1 MGQSVLKGHLL
12 VIYLRIASTSFLLPV
27 LSDNGLQLGN
37 NIYLL
42 MNSCLLDDL
51 RNLLTGDLKVKKGT
65 QVQR

>member
-1 MGQSVLKGHLL
+1 M
-12 VIYLRIASTSFLLPV
+12 ASTSFLLPV

>member
-42 MNSCLLDDL
+42 MNSCLHDL